1 MPPRR
6 LESKRE
12 SNDRQDSKKFRGHC
26 QFKMY
31 RPAKPEKYGNLF
43 HVITHAFHC
52 YVYKMI
58 PYTGLPNKEFNA
70 AYKKSTEVGGLFQ
83 ALTVDF

>member
-1 MPPRR
+1 
-6 LESKRE
+6 
-12 SNDRQDSKKFRGHC
+12 
-26 QFKMY
+26 
-31 RPAKPEKYGNLF
+31 
-43 HVITHAFHC
+43 
-52 YVYKMI
+52 MI